1 MTIFVIVMKYISHE
15 ISIPQILPLSNNSVV
30 TIYAF
35 VSLKDIYIKVPVNES
50 EFRQFL
56 NEFSEYCL
64 VCMCW
69 LKKKKNVVK
78 CKWIS
83 FYYILAKP
91 ISQKPVTGDIFGIRS
106 SIDGLFSR
114 ALVEEIIN
122 ENQCRVVFLD
132 LGTEDI
138 VSSNL
143 FVEIPENVK
152 QVFIIIFL
160 FCYQP

>member
-1 MTIFVIVMKYISHE
+1 MKYISHE

-78 CKWIS
+78 CK
-83 FYYILAKP
+83 
-91 ISQKPVTGDIFGIRS
+91 
-106 SIDGLFSR
+106 
-114 ALVEEIIN
+114 
-122 ENQCRVVFLD
+122 
-132 LGTEDI
+132 
-138 VSSNL
+138 
-143 FVEIPENVK
+143 
-152 QVFIIIFL
+152 
-160 FCYQP
+160 